1 MFFSEKLQPW
11 KSKWAEFKEMS
22 FGYSIFSTCL
32 GEEKGNSEVE
42 TERKD
47 GARKRCLVWGHVPSH
62 SRQTPSEPSAVISIA
77 YILTECLTI
86 FLGVGKV

>member
-1 MFFSEKLQPW
+1 MDTAYFPPVWVRKKATQ
-11 KSKWAEFKEMS
+11 KERQ
-22 FGYSIFSTCL
+22 
-32 GEEKGNSEVE
+32 K
-42 TERKD
+42 ERKD

-62 SRQTPSEPSAVISIA
+62 SRQTPSEPSAVVSIA